1 MIYFM
6 DNTIYDNFY
15 PPKLAE
21 LPANEF
27 AILLKETKRFA
38 ETRWSP
44 KIRRVN
50 VTDTNGTTAPLH
62 LYQVWA
68 GDRPEIATHAPYDK
82 GLDKTQQEN
91 HRED

>member
-1 MIYFM
+1 MIWFT
-6 DNTIYDNFY
+6 DNTIYD
-15 PPKLAE
+15 PPQHLKIAE
-21 LPANEF
+21 LPDNEF

-68 GDRPEIATHAPYDK
+68 GDRPEVATHAPYDK

-91 HRED
+91 HCED

>member
-1 MIYFM
+1 MVYIT
-6 DNTIYDNFY
+6 DNTIKDTFR
-15 PPKLAE
+15 PPELAE
-21 LPANEF
+21 LPDNEF

-62 LYQVWA
+62 LFQVWA
-68 GDRPEIATHAPYDK
+68 GSRPEVATYTSDGQ
-82 GLDKTQQEN
+82 GLGETQQEN
-91 HRED
+91 NHQD

>member
-1 MIYFM
+1 MVHAI
-6 DNTIYDNFY
+6 TIRDTFR
-15 PPKLAE
+15 PPELAE
-21 LPANEF
+21 LPDNEF

-62 LYQVWA
+62 LFQVWA
-68 GDRPEIATHAPYDK
+68 GNRPEVATHTSYGE
-82 GLDKTQQEN
+82 GLDKTEQEN
-91 HRED
+91 HCED